1 MSATRQLAEQLI
13 ARRSVTPEDGGCQ
26 ALLAD
31 RLSAIGFVCTHL
43 PFGAEGARVSNLWAE
58 RTGGSDTGSGAG
70 TGASDAN
77 GKLFVFAGHTD
88 VVPTGP
94 LDAWTSDPFT
104 PTLRDGKLYGRGAA
118 DMKSSIA
125 AMVVA
130 CEEFV
135 AATPV
140 TSGRI
145 AFLITSDEEGP
156 STDGTARVCDWL
168 ETRGTRLDWCV
179 VGEPTSVA
187 LIGDTIKNGRRGTL
201 SGKLRIAGVQGHI
214 AYPQLARN
222 PIHLAAP
229 LLAELVAVEWDAGSA
244 HFLPTSWQM
253 SNIHAGTGAGNVI
266 PGELVIDFNFRF
278 STESTAAS
286 LKARFEAIVVQHG
299 VDFDIE
305 WTLGGEPFLT
315 PEGRL
320 SDALSRS
327 IREHAGI
334 ACDISTTGG
343 TSDGRFIRRICNEV
357 AEFGPVNASIHKIDE
372 CVDVASLEVLKNI
385 YRGTLER
392 LIG

>member
-13 ARRSVTPEDGGCQ
+13 ARRSITPADGGCQ

-31 RLSAIGFVCTHL
+31 RLLAIGFVCTHL
-43 PFGAEGARVSNLWAE
+43 PFGPDGARVSNLWAE
-58 RTGGSDTGSGAG
+58 RAGSTGPSAGA
-70 TGASDAN
+70 T

-94 LDAWTSDPFT
+94 LDAWSSDPFV

-135 AATPV
+135 AASPAAP
-140 TSGRI
+140 GRI

-168 ETRGTRLDWCV
+168 EARGTRLDWCV
-179 VGEPTSVA
+179 VGEPTSVKRV
-187 LIGDTIKNGRRGTL
+187 GDTIKNGRRGTL
-201 SGKLRIAGVQGHI
+201 SGRLRIEGVQGHI
-214 AYPQLARN
+214 AYPQLAQN

-229 LLAELVAVEWDAGSA
+229 LLAELVGVQWDAGNA

-266 PGELVIDFNFRF
+266 PGELLIDFNFRF
-278 STESTAAS
+278 GTESTAAS
-286 LKARFEAIVVQHG
+286 LQARFEAIVARHG
-299 VDFDIE
+299 VDFDVR

-315 PEGRL
+315 PEGKL

-327 IREHAGI
+327 IGEHAGI
-334 ACDISTTGG
+334 ACAISTTGG
-343 TSDGRFIRRICNEV
+343 TSDGRFIRRICDEV

-392 LIG
+392 LVG